1 MTRLKTQT
9 KELAILDAASRVF
22 AARPFHEVLIDT
34 IAAEAGIGKG
44 TIYRYF
50 ETKEDLYSA
59 TVLHVVENLA
69 AELDHHT
76 RDEASATRRLEALAT
91 LILGRFWERRYLL
104 PFFQPD
110 ERFPALEAEL
120 VRRREPMLRVVQEV
134 ILAGI
139 EQREFRGVDARI
151 GADLFLGMVRSMNLF
166 HRSEDRLEDLV
177 GQLMGVFV
185 EGVGRRER

>member
-1 MTRLKTQT
+1 MSDGKDKRQQIMQGA
-9 KELAILDAASRVF
+9 ERVF
-22 AARPFHEVLIDT
+22 TDRRFHEITMDE
-34 IAAEAGIGKG
+34 IAQAAAVGKG

-76 RDEASATRRLEALAT
+76 RDEASATRRLEAIAT

-110 ERFPALEAEL
+110 
-120 VRRREPMLRVVQEV
+120 
-134 ILAGI
+134 
-139 EQREFRGVDARI
+139 
-151 GADLFLGMVRSMNLF
+151 
-166 HRSEDRLEDLV
+166 
-177 GQLMGVFV
+177 
-185 EGVGRRER
+185 